1 MYEEK
6 GKKKNIYC
14 SIDGLDLKKW
24 DNFRQ
29 DKEAPRLLE
38 LVNFCNYYEEV
49 AELWITVKW
58 V

>member
-1 MYEEK
+1 MR
-6 GKKKNIYC
+6 KKAKNIYC